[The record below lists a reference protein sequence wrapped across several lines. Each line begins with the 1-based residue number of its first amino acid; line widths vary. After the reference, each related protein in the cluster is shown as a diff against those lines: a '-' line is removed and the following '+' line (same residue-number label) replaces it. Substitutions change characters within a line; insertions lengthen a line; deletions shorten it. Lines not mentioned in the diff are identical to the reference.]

1 MVSSI
6 NFCKLSNIF
15 QRSQSRGQRA
25 LITRSSRS
33 LPRPVLSA
41 RATSKV
47 HFTTHF
53 PNSAHILQFPLWWR
67 LLRRPW
73 GTVPGVP
80 HLRGRWSRRTC
91 QVQLP
96 LPQWNR
102 LQPTILH
109 LRLVVQR
116 RLFTGKGAV
125 QQKRGGGGRGGSR
138 KFGPRGIRS
147 WVCPWCLWKRKQLLL
162 ISFSKILHRCAPT
175 LWCFNPSHIYV
186 MYLTKFSCRI
196 DRPTTI
202 YLTYF

>member
-25 LITRSSRS
+25 LITRSSPS

-116 RLFTGKGAV
+116 RLFTGG
-125 QQKRGGGGRGGSR
+125 QQSPIIWDDWSLRGLLCADSCGWSSVSPSAKTHRRGKYLVHVSG
-138 KFGPRGIRS
+138 RS
-147 WVCPWCLWKRKQLLL
+147 WCIICTPRRGKLGRAQGWIFLKSP
-162 ISFSKILHRCAPT
+162 IPIPASIHDSP
-175 LWCFNPSHIYV
+175 N
-186 MYLTKFSCRI
+186 
-196 DRPTTI
+196 
-202 YLTYF
+202 